1 MDKETR
7 KEQIPL
13 CTIPLVVGSFYRVN
27 IIGVGWLVAECG
39 YHRYDDLKKTP
50 CLLIDDREVDEEDYS
65 EIEFAF

>member
-13 CTIPLVVGSFYRVN
+13 CTIPLVIGSFYRVN

-39 YHRYDDLKKTP
+39 YHRYDDLKK
-50 CLLIDDREVDEEDYS
+50 LLVY
-65 EIEFAF
+65 